1 MNVKDKITRAIE
13 NAISNYDFEDAIADA
28 FDNLDIEDMIESR
41 LSKRIA
47 RVDVEPLLA
56 DLIES
61 YIDEQLDDLDI
72 EDEVLEALQN
82 TFENL

>member
-13 NAISNYDFEDAIADA
+13 NAISNYDFEDAIEEA
-28 FDNLDIEDMIESR
+28 FENLDIEDMIESR
-41 LSKRIA
+41 LSKRIS
-47 RVDVEPLLA
+47 RIDVEPLLA

-61 YIDEQLDDLDI
+61 YIDEQLDDLSL